1 MPITDAMRRDKAIF
15 FSKISLICIT
25 IGITIFINRYTSDR
39 CFHSCVILRE
49 RGRGGV
55 CSSIFN
61 FRFLSCCPNVS
72 PLSPN
77 LSTLLVGRDL
87 SFPGIFEIHKVISR
101 LRRSIVIRFYPR
113 RRLKIFHGTT
123 FLGSNKCIDR
133 FIFEANSYRL
143 NSCFMT

>member
-25 IGITIFINRYTSDR
+25 IFINRYISDR
-39 CFHSCVILRE
+39 CFHSCVILRG

-101 LRRSIVIRFYPR
+101 LRRSIVISLLPSSKVKDISRNNVPW
-113 RRLKIFHGTT
+113 L
-123 FLGSNKCIDR
+123 
-133 FIFEANSYRL
+133 E
-143 NSCFMT
+143 

>member
-25 IGITIFINRYTSDR
+25 IGITIFINRYISDR
-39 CFHSCVILRE
+39 CFHSCVILRG

-87 SFPGIFEIHKVISR
+87 SFPGIFEIHKVIS
-101 LRRSIVIRFYPR
+101 S
-113 RRLKIFHGTT
+113 K
-123 FLGSNKCIDR
+123 K
-133 FIFEANSYRL
+133 YRDTL
-143 NSCFMT
+143 LPSSKVKDISRNNVPWLE